1 MMLRRRARLIVRWFA
16 LERTRRV
23 LMYLPK
29 SVTAPRSRS
38 LSKAARKGPRSK
50 ISVDRWSNLLGW
62 LKQAWFTDLANLKEL
77 GTQACLDFVHADFE
91 RERER
96 SSSEDGSGRTS
107 APSRE
112 RSSSKMETE
121 GPETSKYKSHTR
133 RAPEEQSGALW
144 ETGRFKESSF

>member
-1 MMLRRRARLIVRWFA
+1 MLRRRARLIVRWFA

-77 GTQACLDFVHADFE
+77 GTQACLDFVHGV
-91 RERER
+91 RP
-96 SSSEDGSGRTS
+96 GS
-107 APSRE
+107 ALKSRWLIA
-112 RSSSKMETE
+112 KE
-121 GPETSKYKSHTR
+121 GSPLSILIIYD
-133 RAPEEQSGALW
+133 
-144 ETGRFKESSF
+144 